1 VVLAKLHLSLSC
13 GDYDRTRYL
22 IDGTVQPEGIDLTVI
37 PLVSAERHDRFTR
50 NLEFDVCELQMGV
63 FLGWKARGAPF
74 TAIPVF
80 PHRKFCHGNV
90 VVNARA
96 GIERP
101 ADLAGRTIGMQAH
114 FNPVSVW
121 MRGLLQEE
129 YGVAVRSLKVRTN
142 AGEQVPGWSPPS
154 WMDHRQVKRGRVEAL
169 VAEGEIDAYMLP
181 DVGPALA
188 GTTGVRRLWP
198 NYRDEEIAYFRRTGI
213 FPIRH
218 TVVVKNDV
226 LKRDPWVA
234 VSLVK
239 AFTRAKELGIA
250 HMSDQ
255 RRSFLAWYGAE
266 LEAEREILGPDPW
279 PYTVEDNRVGLE
291 TMARYA
297 TICGVTDRTLEISEM
312 FAETTLVKARLQE

>member
-1 VVLAKLHLSLSC
+1 MGKLHLSLSC

-22 IDGTVQPEGIDLTVI
+22 VDGTVQPEGIDLTVI
-37 PLVSAERHDRFTR
+37 PLVSSERHDRFTR
-50 NLEFDVCELQMGV
+50 SLEFDVCELQMGV
-63 FLGWKARGAPF
+63 FLGWMARGAPF

-90 VVNARA
+90 VVGVNS

-101 ADLAGRTIGMQAH
+101 EDLSGKTIGMQAH

-129 YGVAVRSLKVRTN
+129 YGVDAHSLKLRTN
-142 AGEQVPGWSPPS
+142 AREQVPGWSPPA
-154 WMDHRQVKRGRVEAL
+154 WMDFERVPSGRVEDV
-169 VAEGEIDAYMLP
+169 VAAGKMDVFMLP
-181 DVGPALA
+181 DVGLA
-188 GTTGVRRLWP
+188 VRQGGSSVRRLWP
-198 NYRDEEIAYFRRTGI
+198 NYREVEIDYFRRTGI

-218 TVVVKNDV
+218 TVVVKNEV
-226 LKRDPWVA
+226 LERDPWVA
-234 VSLVK
+234 ASLVK
-239 AFTRAKELGIA
+239 AFTRARDMGIA

-255 RRSFLAWYGAE
+255 RRSFLAWYGAA
-266 LEAEREILGPDPW
+266 LEEEREVLGDDAW

-297 TICGVTDRTLEISEM
+297 TMCGVTDRTLTVEEM
-312 FAETTLVKARLQE
+312 FVESTLVKARYAD

>member
-1 VVLAKLHLSLSC
+1 
-13 GDYDRTRYL
+13 
-22 IDGTVQPEGIDLTVI
+22 
-37 PLVSAERHDRFTR
+37 
-50 NLEFDVCELQMGV
+50 
-63 FLGWKARGAPF
+63 
-74 TAIPVF
+74 
-80 PHRKFCHGNV
+80 
-90 VVNARA
+90 
-96 GIERP
+96 
-101 ADLAGRTIGMQAH
+101 
-114 FNPVSVW
+114 
-121 MRGLLQEE
+121 
-129 YGVAVRSLKVRTN
+129 
-142 AGEQVPGWSPPS
+142 
-154 WMDHRQVKRGRVEAL
+154 MDHQQVKRGRVEAL
-169 VAEGEIDAYMLP
+169 VAEGVIDAYMLP

-188 GTTGVRRLWP
+188 GSTGVRRLWP

-226 LKRDPWVA
+226 LERDPWVA

-239 AFTRAKELGIA
+239 AFARARDLGIA

-312 FAETTLVKARLQE
+312 FAESTLVKARLQE